1 MKNKIKIIVTAT
13 TSVFM
18 LMFAFEFTK
27 EQIFEG
33 GLATWESHWI
43 TIIFATLSSLIA
55 SLFLVQRVL
64 IVEKREALLS
74 LKEEKLKS
82 IKMVMSVVF
91 HHVNNLANS
100 LSIIGMELEEFNN
113 VQPSTLSALNL
124 GISNTANEMTRLYNI
139 SDPLDSDEFKICF

>member
-1 MKNKIKIIVTAT
+1 MKNKIKIIFTASA
-13 TSVFM
+13 SVFM

-33 GLATWESHWI
+33 SLAPWESHWI

-64 IVEKREALLS
+64 IVEKRESEIS

-100 LSIIGMELEEFNN
+100 LSIIGLELDECNE
-113 VQPSTLSALNL
+113 VQPSTLSSLNL
-124 GISNTANEMTRLYNI
+124 GITNTAKEMNRLYNI
-139 SDPLDSDEFKICF
+139 SDPLDSNEFKIYF